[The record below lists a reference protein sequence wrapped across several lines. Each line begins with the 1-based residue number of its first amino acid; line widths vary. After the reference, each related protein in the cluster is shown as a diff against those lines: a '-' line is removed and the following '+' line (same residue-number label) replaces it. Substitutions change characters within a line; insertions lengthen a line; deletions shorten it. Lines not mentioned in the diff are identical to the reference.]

1 MSLSLY
7 NKKRN
12 FNNTPEPVGKEKGS
26 KKGLRFVVQKH
37 DASSLHYDFR
47 LEMMGVLKSWAVP
60 KGPSLN
66 PADKRLAML
75 VEDHP
80 YDYRNF
86 EGVIPAGNY
95 GGGTVIIWDEGVY
108 EPEGAEGLSKA
119 EVEKMVLKGLDS
131 GSLNLVLHGKKLQGL
146 FTLLQLKRDA
156 KGKSWL
162 LIKKR
167 DGFAEDKDITL
178 QNTSVRT
185 GKTIAQVAKENGT
198 VPNHPEEDAPPKK
211 ATAKTKRAPAKKA
224 IDHTKKA
231 PTKKSAT
238 SSKTSGLQL
247 DLSTGEQVVTLNRQE
262 LKLTSLHKP
271 YWKKETFSKGHM
283 LNYYL
288 QVAPYLLP
296 YLLNRPHSL
305 HRYPNGVS
313 AKSFYQKDMAGKV
326 PHWIQTHEDFSESTN
341 KPVQYLVCTNEASL
355 LYMANLGCIE
365 MHPWHSRVSSIHQPD
380 WCLIDLDPDKPNTY
394 NQVVETALVV
404 KKLLDSLGATCYP
417 KTSGSTGLHIYIPF
431 GATYSYE
438 ASKAFAEMVVT
449 LVQQELPA
457 LTSVERNPDKRKGK
471 IYLDFLQNKETQ
483 TAAAPYSLRP
493 RPGMPVSTP
502 LHWDEVKPGLTPN
515 AFSART
521 LFERLKQEGDLFKPV
536 LGKGIDLAK
545 VLKKLQTLVS

>member
-12 FNNTPEPVGKEKGS
+12 FNVTPEPVGKEKAS
-26 KKGLRFVVQKH
+26 KNGLRFVVQKH

-47 LEMMGVLKSWAVP
+47 LELMGVLKSWAVP

-66 PADKRLAML
+66 PADKRLAMM

-108 EPEGAEGLSKA
+108 EPEVGESLSKA
-119 EVEKMVLKGLDS
+119 EQEKALLKGLES
-131 GSLNLVLHGKKLQGL
+131 GSLNIILHGSKLQGL
-146 FTLLQLKRDA
+146 FTLFQLKRDA

-162 LIKKR
+162 LVKKR
-167 DGFAEDKDITL
+167 DTFSGTEDITL

-185 GKTIAQVAKENGT
+185 GKTIAQVAEENGT
-198 VPNHPEEDAPPKK
+198 VPNHPDEGAPPKK
-211 ATAKTKRAPAKKA
+211 ATAKAKQAPAKKGA
-224 IDHTKKA
+224 TTKSAPIKKA
-231 PTKKSAT
+231 AT

-247 DLSTGEQVVTLNRQE
+247 DLSAEEQVVKLNRQE

-271 YWKKETFSKGHM
+271 YWKKENFSKGHM

-296 YLLNRPHSL
+296 YLLGRPQSL
-305 HRYPNGVS
+305 HRYPNGID
-313 AKSFYQKDMAGKV
+313 APGFYQKDMAGKV
-326 PHWIQTHEDFSESTN
+326 PDWIQTHEDFSESTN
-341 KPVQYLVCTNEASL
+341 KPVQYLVCTNEAAL
-355 LYMANLGCIE
+355 MYMANLGCIE

-380 WCLIDLDPDKPNTY
+380 WCLVDLDPDTPNTY
-394 NQVVETALVV
+394 DQVVETALVV
-404 KKLLDSLGATCYP
+404 KKLLDAAGGACYP
-417 KTSGSTGLHIYIPF
+417 KTSGSTGLHIYIPL
-431 GATYSYE
+431 GARYSYDQSME
-438 ASKAFAEMVVT
+438 LAEMLVT
-449 LVQQELPA
+449 LVQRELPA
-457 LTSVERNPDKRKGK
+457 LTSLERNPAKRKGK

-493 RPGMPVSTP
+493 KAGIPVSTP
-502 LHWDEVKPGLTPN
+502 LHWDEVKPGLAPN
-515 AFSART
+515 AFTART
-521 LFERLKQEGDLFKPV
+521 LFERLKREGDLFKPV
-536 LGKGIDLAK
+536 LGKGIGLAK
-545 VLKKLQTLVS
+545 VLKNLQTLVS

>member
-7 NKKRN
+7 HKKRD
-12 FNNTPEPVGKEKGS
+12 FNDTPEPVGKEKAP

-47 LEMMGVLKSWAVP
+47 LELTGVLKSWAVP

-66 PADKRLAML
+66 PADKRLAMM

-80 YDYRNF
+80 YDYRHF

-108 EPEGAEGLSKA
+108 EPAGAEGRSKA
-119 EVEKMVLKGLDS
+119 EQEKTLLKGLE
-131 GSLNLVLHGKKLQGL
+131 GGRLNLVLHGKKIQGL
-146 FTLLQLKRDA
+146 FTLFQLKNDT
-156 KGKSWL
+156 KGNSWL
-162 LIKKR
+162 LVKKQ
-167 DGFAEDKDITL
+167 DAFSGDDDVTL

-185 GKTIAQVAKENGT
+185 GKTIAQVAAENGT
-198 VPNHPEEDAPPKK
+198 VPNHPEDTTPVKK
-211 ATAKTKRAPAKKA
+211 AAAKGKRTPAKKSTA
-224 IDHTKKA
+224 TTKKA
-231 PTKKSAT
+231 AAKKSVT

-247 DLSTGEQVVTLNRQE
+247 DFTAEEQVVKLNGQE
-262 LKLTSLHKP
+262 LKLTSLNKP
-271 YWKKETFSKGHM
+271 YWKKESFSKGHM

-305 HRYPNGVS
+305 HRYPNGIS
-313 AKSFYQKDMAGKV
+313 AQSFYQKDMAGKV
-326 PHWIQTHEDFSESTN
+326 PDWIQTHEDFSESTN

-355 LYMANLGCIE
+355 IYMANLGCIE
-365 MHPWHSRVSSIHQPD
+365 MHPWHSRVSAIHQPD
-380 WCLIDLDPDKPNTY
+380 WCLIDLDPDKSNTY

-404 KKLLDSLGATCYP
+404 KKLLDTLGAACYP
-417 KTSGSTGLHIYIPF
+417 KTSGSTGMHIYIPL
-431 GATYSYE
+431 GATYSYD

-449 LVQQELPA
+449 LVQQELPQ

-483 TAAAPYSLRP
+483 TAAAPYALRP
-493 RPGMPVSTP
+493 KAGMPVSTP
-502 LHWDEVKPGLTPN
+502 LHWDEVKRGLKPN
-515 AFSART
+515 AFTART
-521 LFERLKQEGDLFKPV
+521 LFERLQTEGDLFKPV
-536 LGKGIDLAK
+536 LGKGINLEK